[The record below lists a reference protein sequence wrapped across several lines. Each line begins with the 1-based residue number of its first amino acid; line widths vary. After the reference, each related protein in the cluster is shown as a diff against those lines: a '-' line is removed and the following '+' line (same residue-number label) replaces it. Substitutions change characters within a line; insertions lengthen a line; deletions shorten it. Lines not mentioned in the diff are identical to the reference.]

1 MADFK
6 HISRR
11 SPIFDEVSYELSENG
26 LVFEVE
32 QESKTIP
39 YTEIQSLRL
48 LAAPGFG
55 WGANRKSGKSGELLI
70 VTKDLHKL
78 RIPSHDFK
86 SFGKIENN
94 SSSYNPFVR
103 DLEQFC
109 V

>member
-55 WGANRKSGKSGELLI
+55 WGANRKSGELLI

-86 SFGKIENN
+86 SFGIIETN